1 MSLCRLVGCQDL
13 MEDVGSRVSK
23 HDNLL
28 TVVTYPPDYKSLPRR
43 SRTARYKGSRDDQVA
58 SMSSDVQYVLVS
70 KTSWNAINNCTVDH
84 GFLVYTVLRSPEMCL
99 YHLRGT
105 LFTRTVL
112 CYHGIC
118 CLCMSLHPL
127 VCLPNKSGVLS
138 KWLNIGS
145 QTQCDTI
152 AQGL

>member
-1 MSLCRLVGCQDL
+1 

-58 SMSSDVQYVLVS
+58 SMSSSDMQYVLMS
-70 KTSWNAINNCTVDH
+70 KTSWNAISNCTVDYS
-84 GFLVYTVLRSPEMCL
+84 FLVYTVLRSPEICL

-105 LFTRTVL
+105 LFTAQCYATMVFAVL
-112 CYHGIC
+112 ACPFIRW
-118 CLCMSLHPL
+118 S
-127 VCLPNKSGVLS
+127 VCLTSRVFCQNG
-138 KWLNIGS
+138 
-145 QTQCDTI
+145 
-152 AQGL
+152 